1 VNIPAPIAAP
11 LNSSL
16 AFTLHARGFQIY
28 TCRPEGWV
36 FTAPEAVLYDRQGN
50 VMGKHFAGPTWQHND
65 GSKITAKLAA
75 KADAPDPTAIP
86 WLLLHVT
93 GHSGEG
99 VFSGISSIQRTNTI
113 GGLPPASPCPD
124 ADRDKEFKSPYSAD
138 YYFYAQKQ
146 L

>member
-1 VNIPAPIAAP
+1 VLLTTLPVSE
-11 LNSSL
+11 NSEL
-16 AFTLHARGFQIY
+16 VFVCHARGFQVY

-36 FTAPEAVLYDRQGN
+36 FKAPEAVLYDQQGT
-50 VMGKHFAGPTWQHND
+50 VIGKHFAGPAWHHND
-65 GSKITAKLAA
+65 GSQITAKLAA

-99 VFSGISSIQRTNTI
+99 IFSGITSIQRINTL
-113 GGLPPASPCPD
+113 GGLPPALPCT
-124 ADRDKEFKSPYSAD
+124 ESSHENEHKSPYTAD

-146 L
+146 P